1 MQAAAIFLQIKAEK
15 NCFIQTNFFIF
26 CQNGTENK
34 ENKDNK
40 EKSGGFFK
48 NKEIKENKEVWAA

>member
-1 MQAAAIFLQIKAEK
+1 MSFEYQIKTKK
-15 NCFIQTNFFIF
+15 NVLFRNFFF
-26 CQNGTENK
+26 FQNGTENK

-40 EKSGGFFK
+40 EKSGEIFK